1 MRLYLDMCCLQR
13 PMDDQTHLRIHMESE
28 AILGVLAWC
37 EAEKAEL
44 LDSVALNYEVDHNP
58 HPARRAFVH
67 EALLTSKQTIQASHS
82 VEQLARIYCNHGI
95 KVLDALHLACAVE
108 AQANYFCTCD
118 DRFYR
123 RAKQLDTKQTLVV
136 YPLELIQVIEP

>member
-1 MRLYLDMCCLQR
+1 
-13 PMDDQTHLRIHMESE
+13 MDDQTHLRIHMESE

-37 EAEKAEL
+37 EAGKAEL

-58 HPARRAFVH
+58 HPARKAFAQ
-67 EALLTSKQTIQASHS
+67 EALLRSKQPIQASES
-82 VEQLARIYCNHGI
+82 VQQLARMYCSHGI

-118 DRFYR
+118 DRFCR
-123 RAKQLDTKQTLVV
+123 RAKQLDTKNTLVAS
-136 YPLELIQVIEP
+136 PLELIEVIEP